1 MIKASVEDMLSGK
14 ESRYALVMGVAKRA
28 REINDEIIENNY
40 EETRKPV
47 NLAINDFEE
56 DRYSIFE
63 PEFEGDN
70 EIVEEGSENLEKND
84 QTASE

>member
-28 REINDEIIENNY
+28 REINDEIVENNLD
-40 EETRKPV
+40 ETTKPV
-47 NLAINDFEE
+47 NLAIKDFEK

-70 EIVEEGSENLEKND
+70 KIAKKESEGSMENNHK
-84 QTASE
+84 A

>member
-28 REINDEIIENNY
+28 REINDEIVENNW

-63 PEFEGDN
+63 PEFEGDFEITKEKKEN
-70 EIVEEGSENLEKND
+70 EKTNKD
-84 QTASE
+84 

>member
-84 QTASE
+84 QTASK